1 MADATDP
8 IDRASRSGLWLTVA
22 LALLAALLGWFNG
35 LGRVDQILYDRAVA
49 LTGRDISP
57 DIVIVAIDD
66 SSIDALGRWPWRR
79 AVHAA
84 LLDRLQGAR
93 AVGLDLIFAEPDTTY
108 PGDDVILA
116 DSIRRNGRTVLPVVL
131 DRLIYPTS
139 ISAPIPALAQAAAGS
154 GFINANLDADGVL
167 RSAVLTARFAG
178 QRWQHFALTM
188 LDVGGQADL
197 AQRLLRRARADGS
210 ILIPY
215 AGPAAHTRAVSY
227 LSVLRGDVPAEQLRG
242 KYVLVGAWATGLGDA
257 YTTPVSHEVSG
268 MPGVEIIANLL
279 QAANDDIA
287 FQPPAPWLNAL
298 YSALPVLLAC
308 LALWRLSP
316 NLALLVNI
324 ALLALVLLVSL
335 LLLGHTYLWFAPT
348 AALVG
353 VALCYPLWS
362 WRSQE
367 AALRYMDNELRRLQ
381 REYPPVLNEARAQSG
396 GPSASLESRV
406 GELRR
411 ALARVRNLRRFL
423 ADGLDGM
430 PDATLVFDQDGR
442 MQFRNQAAVMYFQR
456 LGMRPPR
463 VGHPAVHL
471 LEKTIGDE
479 STRQRVAQVL
489 SGQGPIAEQSPWTAD
504 LEVRDHAGRDLILKC
519 APIHTAEGNF
529 AGTVATLTDI
539 SGIRQAERQREETLR
554 FISHDMRAPQSSIL
568 ALVEMKQDGG
578 TPDGGDETLTR
589 IAALANRTLHL
600 VDDFVHLTRAESM
613 AINAVELD
621 LGSLLQD
628 GVDEFWAAAH
638 KRGIRLEVA
647 APLPAAYARGDQTLL
662 MRALCNL
669 IDNAIKYSPAGTRIE
684 CAIDQA
690 AGFWRI
696 HVRDQGQGIA
706 AHDLARLF
714 EPFSRVGV
722 ASRGDVG
729 GAGLGLAF
737 VRTVA
742 QRHGGEVEVTSEAG
756 KGSVFTLRLPVA
768 PEDAPAT

>member
-1 MADATDP
+1 
-8 IDRASRSGLWLTVA
+8 
-22 LALLAALLGWFNG
+22 
-35 LGRVDQILYDRAVA
+35 
-49 LTGRDISP
+49 
-57 DIVIVAIDD
+57 
-66 SSIDALGRWPWRR
+66 
-79 AVHAA
+79 
-84 LLDRLQGAR
+84 
-93 AVGLDLIFAEPDTTY
+93 
-108 PGDDVILA
+108 
-116 DSIRRNGRTVLPVVL
+116 
-131 DRLIYPTS
+131 
-139 ISAPIPALAQAAAGS
+139 
-154 GFINANLDADGVL
+154 
-167 RSAVLTARFAG
+167 
-178 QRWQHFALTM
+178 
-188 LDVGGQADL
+188 
-197 AQRLLRRARADGS
+197 
-210 ILIPY
+210 
-215 AGPAAHTRAVSY
+215 
-227 LSVLRGDVPAEQLRG
+227 
-242 KYVLVGAWATGLGDA
+242 
-257 YTTPVSHEVSG
+257 
-268 MPGVEIIANLL
+268 
-279 QAANDDIA
+279 
-287 FQPPAPWLNAL
+287 
-298 YSALPVLLAC
+298 
-308 LALWRLSP
+308 
-316 NLALLVNI
+316 
-324 ALLALVLLVSL
+324 
-335 LLLGHTYLWFAPT
+335 
-348 AALVG
+348 
-353 VALCYPLWS
+353 
-362 WRSQE
+362 
-367 AALRYMDNELRRLQ
+367 
-381 REYPPVLNEARAQSG
+381 
-396 GPSASLESRV
+396 
-406 GELRR
+406 
-411 ALARVRNLRRFL
+411 
-423 ADGLDGM
+423 
-430 PDATLVFDQDGR
+430 

-768 PEDAPAT
+768 PEGAPAT